1 MIEPSFFNIIFT
13 TLMAFSL
20 SHGFLPKADDSE
32 LNIA

>member
-13 TLMAFSL
+13 TLIIN
-20 SHGFLPKADDSE
+20 HGFLPKADDSE